1 MKGKKEFSYLYSCNI
16 IPFIKM
22 GIKSAKD
29 NKTEQNNLLPV
40 FKKWF
45 NERTIY
51 PVILVVLLAG
61 TTATVLL
68 ELWVTSIILL
78 ICSLFLS
85 IIIFFTTKGHM
96 KESREEIKRMH
107 ELLNKK
113 DSYIADFS
121 HRIRTPLNNLP
132 LINDLLCDLNV
143 SSKQKELL
151 DTLISSTNN
160 MISALN
166 ELTMRSAGEISIVPR
181 KNIRFDLRKTIDN
194 TIELL
199 DIEATGRI
207 DSELSW
213 DNTIR
218 KEYRGDPIAIK
229 QIFIDIF
236 SMWSSIPGS
245 EEAEINISVLL
256 KSHGDKIDV
265 IEFLMETDILPG
277 DTYMTVDKDTIE
289 GSLSG
294 KIIHLMEGE
303 YSYDEKDGRT
313 VFTFSLPLDNVSEES
328 KVSAIGEKIRKLD
341 TGMHRTKSLA
351 DANILLVEDNVT
363 NQKIV
368 TISLG
373 SKVKNIDTA
382 FDGKEAL
389 DMFGKSNYDV
399 ILMDIRLPVMDG
411 ITVSRKIRD
420 IEASTSKHTPIIAIT
435 ANAMIGDKENCL
447 SAGMDDYLSKPF
459 QPQKLL
465 DLISKYL
472 SEPGHP

>member
-1 MKGKKEFSYLYSCNI
+1 MKGKKEFSYLYPCNI

-22 GIKSAKD
+22 GSMSAKD
-29 NKTEQNNLLPV
+29 NKKEDNNLLPV

-45 NERTIY
+45 EGKTI
-51 PVILVVLLAG
+51 PSVILIILLASA
-61 TTATVLL
+61 TITVLL
-68 ELWVTSIILL
+68 ELWIASIILL
-78 ICSLFLS
+78 ISSLCLS
-85 IIIFFTTKGHM
+85 IIIFLIIKTHIKTTG
-96 KESREEIKRMH
+96 EEIKHMR
-107 ELLNKK
+107 ELLDKK
-113 DSYIADFS
+113 ESYIADFS

-143 SSKQKELL
+143 SGKQKELL

-166 ELTMRSAGEISIVPR
+166 ELTMRSAGEISIMPR

-194 TIELL
+194 TIELI

-207 DSELSW
+207 ESELSW
-213 DNTIR
+213 DNAIR

-245 EEAEINISVLL
+245 EQAEINVAVLL
-256 KSHGDKIDV
+256 KSHGEKKDV
-265 IEFLMETDILPG
+265 IEFHMETDITPSE
-277 DTYMTVDKDTIE
+277 TYMSVDKDTIA

-294 KIIHLMEGE
+294 KIISLMEGE
-303 YSYDEKDGRT
+303 YSYYEKDGRII
-313 VFTFSLPLDNVSEES
+313 FTFSLPLTNVSDES

-341 TGMHRTKSLA
+341 TGIRKAKSLA
-351 DANILLVEDNVT
+351 EANILLVEDNVT

-382 FDGKEAL
+382 LDGKEAL
-389 DMFGKSNYDV
+389 DMFGKSNYDI

-435 ANAMIGDKENCL
+435 ANAMIGDKEKCL
-447 SAGMDDYLSKPF
+447 SAGIDDYLSKPF

-465 DLISKYL
+465 DLINRYL
-472 SEPGHP
+472 REKGLP

>member
-1 MKGKKEFSYLYSCNI
+1 
-16 IPFIKM
+16 
-22 GIKSAKD
+22 
-29 NKTEQNNLLPV
+29 
-40 FKKWF
+40 
-45 NERTIY
+45 
-51 PVILVVLLAG
+51 
-61 TTATVLL
+61 
-68 ELWVTSIILL
+68 
-78 ICSLFLS
+78 
-85 IIIFFTTKGHM
+85 
-96 KESREEIKRMH
+96 
-107 ELLNKK
+107 
-113 DSYIADFS
+113 
-121 HRIRTPLNNLP
+121 
-132 LINDLLCDLNV
+132 
-143 SSKQKELL
+143 
-151 DTLISSTNN
+151 
-160 MISALN
+160 
-166 ELTMRSAGEISIVPR
+166 
-181 KNIRFDLRKTIDN
+181 
-194 TIELL
+194 
-199 DIEATGRI
+199 
-207 DSELSW
+207 
-213 DNTIR
+213 
-218 KEYRGDPIAIK
+218 
-229 QIFIDIF
+229 
-236 SMWSSIPGS
+236 MWSSIPGS

-256 KSHGDKIDV
+256 KSHGEKTDV

-277 DTYMTVDKDTIE
+277 DTYMNVDKDTIA

-294 KIIHLMEGE
+294 KIIHLMEGD
-303 YSYDEKDGRT
+303 YSYDEKNGQT

-382 FDGKEAL
+382 LDGKEAL

>member
-1 MKGKKEFSYLYSCNI
+1 MKGKKEFSYLYPCNI
-16 IPFIKM
+16 IPFIQM
-22 GIKSAKD
+22 GNMSARD
-29 NKTEQNNLLPV
+29 NKKEENNLLPV
-40 FKKWF
+40 FDRWF
-45 NERTIY
+45 EEKTI
-51 PVILVVLLAG
+51 PFALLILLLAA
-61 TTATVLL
+61 TAVTVLL
-68 ELWVTSIILL
+68 ELWIASIILL
-78 ICSLFLS
+78 FSSLCLS
-85 IIIFFTTKGHM
+85 IVYFFIIRKHIKNT
-96 KESREEIKRMH
+96 SDEIKQMH
-107 ELLNKK
+107 ELIEKK
-113 DSYIADFS
+113 ESYIADFS

-143 SSKQKELL
+143 SGKQKELL

-207 DSELSW
+207 ESELSW
-213 DNTIR
+213 DNAIR

-229 QIFIDIF
+229 QIFIDLF

-245 EEAEINISVLL
+245 DLAEINISVLL
-256 KSHGDKIDV
+256 KSHGEKRDI
-265 IEFLMETDILPG
+265 IEFLMETDILPV
-277 DTYMTVDKDTIE
+277 DTYMRVDKDTIAR
-289 GSLSG
+289 SLSG
-294 KIIHLMEGE
+294 KIISLMEGE
-303 YSYDEKDGRT
+303 YSYYEEDGRIK
-313 VFTFSLPLDNVSEES
+313 FTFSLPLDNVSDES
-328 KVSAIGEKIRKLD
+328 IVSPIGEKIRQLD
-341 TGMHRTKSLA
+341 TGRHKTKSLA

-382 FDGKEAL
+382 LDGKEAL

-420 IEASTSKHTPIIAIT
+420 IEESTSKHTPIIAIT
-435 ANAMIGDKENCL
+435 ANAMIGDKEKCL
-447 SAGMDDYLSKPF
+447 AAGIDDYLSKPF

-465 DLISKYL
+465 ELIGKYL
-472 SEPGHP
+472 SEGHP

>member
-1 MKGKKEFSYLYSCNI
+1 MKGKKEFSYLYPCNI
-16 IPFIKM
+16 IPFIQM
-22 GIKSAKD
+22 GNMSARD
-29 NKTEQNNLLPV
+29 NKKEENNLLP
-40 FKKWF
+40 FINKWF
-45 NERTIY
+45 GKKTV
-51 PVILVVLLAG
+51 PFALLILLLTA
-61 TTATVLL
+61 TTVTVLL
-68 ELWVTSIILL
+68 ELWIASLILL
-78 ICSLFLS
+78 ISSLCLS
-85 IIIFFTTKGHM
+85 IVFFFIIRASIKNT
-96 KESREEIKRMH
+96 RDEIKRMH
-107 ELLNKK
+107 ELIDKK
-113 DSYIADFS
+113 ESYIADFS

-143 SSKQKELL
+143 SGKQKELL

-207 DSELSW
+207 ESELSW
-213 DNTIR
+213 DNAIR

-236 SMWSSIPGS
+236 SMWSAIPGS
-245 EEAEINISVLL
+245 EQAEINISVLL
-256 KSHGDKIDV
+256 KSHGEKRDI
-265 IEFLMETDILPG
+265 IEFLMETDILPV
-277 DTYMTVDKDTIE
+277 DTYMRVDKNTIA

-294 KIIHLMEGE
+294 KIISLMEGE
-303 YSYDEKDGRT
+303 YSYYEQDGRIK
-313 VFTFSLPLDNVSEES
+313 FTFSLPLDNVSVES
-328 KVSAIGEKIRKLD
+328 IVSPIGEKIRKLD
-341 TGMHRTKSLA
+341 TGRYKTKSLA

-382 FDGKEAL
+382 LDGKEAL

-435 ANAMIGDKENCL
+435 ANAMIGDKEKCL
-447 SAGMDDYLSKPF
+447 SAGIDDYLSKPF

-465 DLISKYL
+465 DLIGKYL
-472 SEPGHP
+472 SDQGHS

>member
-45 NERTIY
+45 KEKTI
-51 PVILVVLLAG
+51 PSVILVLLLAG

-68 ELWVTSIILL
+68 ELWIISIILL
-78 ICSLFLS
+78 ITSLFLS
-85 IIIFFTTKGHM
+85 IIIFFITKAHI
-96 KESREEIKRMH
+96 KETREEIKRMH
-107 ELLNKK
+107 ELISKK

-143 SSKQKELL
+143 SGKQKELL

-256 KSHGDKIDV
+256 KSHGEKTDV

-277 DTYMTVDKDTIE
+277 DTYMTVDKDTIA

-303 YSYDEKDGRT
+303 YSYDEKDGKT

-328 KVSAIGEKIRKLD
+328 KVSAIGEKIRRLD

-382 FDGKEAL
+382 LDGKEAL
-389 DMFGKSNYDV
+389 
-399 ILMDIRLPVMDG
+399 
-411 ITVSRKIRD
+411 
-420 IEASTSKHTPIIAIT
+420 
-435 ANAMIGDKENCL
+435 
-447 SAGMDDYLSKPF
+447 
-459 QPQKLL
+459 
-465 DLISKYL
+465 
-472 SEPGHP
+472 